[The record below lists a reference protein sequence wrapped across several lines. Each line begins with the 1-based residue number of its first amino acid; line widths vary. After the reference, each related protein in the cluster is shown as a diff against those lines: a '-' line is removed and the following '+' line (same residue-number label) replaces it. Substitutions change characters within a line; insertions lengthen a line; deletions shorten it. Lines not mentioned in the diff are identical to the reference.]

1 MTKTQM
7 KRITKLMKAIN
18 ETGRYIFHISD
29 NKVTMTVGF
38 SIGWEFPI
46 EILQQTGVEFPVSF
60 YQNSIETLLN
70 ECEECVDYE
79 DTHINAK
86 EFLSEL
92 KAIYKE
98 IKKTDTE
105 HTKVPYI
112 IKHNGE
118 YYGFQISQLIEVLE
132 TLGAN
137 AEIFIHC
144 NSKIYKPLYIKSDIG
159 RAVLLPVKLKD
170 ITCIKENK
178 TI

>member
-79 DTHINAK
+79 DTRINAK
-86 EFLSEL
+86 EFISEL
-92 KAIYKE
+92 KEIYKE
-98 IKKTDTE
+98 IKKT
-105 HTKVPYI
+105 
-112 IKHNGE
+112 N
-118 YYGFQISQLIEVLE
+118 LI
-132 TLGAN
+132 
-137 AEIFIHC
+137 
-144 NSKIYKPLYIKSDIG
+144 
-159 RAVLLPVKLKD
+159 
-170 ITCIKENK
+170 
-178 TI
+178 